1 MANRKGKSGNS
12 DRFIFLGSKTTV
24 EGDCSHKIKVC
35 LLLGRKAMRNLDSV
49 TKSKDVPLPTN
60 GHIVRAMVFLVVMY
74 GCESQII
81 NKAERQKNWCLPV
94 VVLEKILESPLD
106 SKETKPV
113 NPKWNQ
119 PWILIGK
126 LKLKLQ
132 YFGHLMQTANSLEKS
147 LMPGKIQGRR
157 RGYQRM
163 RWLAGITDSMDMSP
177 NKLREIVKDR
187 EACHAVFC
195 GRGKQSDVT

>member
-1 MANRKGKSGNS
+1 MNASWQERDDKPRQCVEKQRHYSVDKGPYSPGY
-12 DRFIFLGSKTTV
+12 
-24 EGDCSHKIKVC
+24 H
-35 LLLGRKAMRNLDSV
+35 
-49 TKSKDVPLPTN
+49 LPS
-60 GHIVRAMVFLVVMY
+60 GHIWLWELDHKEGRTP
-74 GCESQII
+74 
-81 NKAERQKNWCLPV
+81 KNWCLQTV
-94 VVLEKILESPLD
+94 VIDKTPESPLD
-106 SKETKPV
+106 NKAIKSV
-113 NPKWNQ
+113 NLKGDQLWVFT
-119 PWILIGK
+119 GM